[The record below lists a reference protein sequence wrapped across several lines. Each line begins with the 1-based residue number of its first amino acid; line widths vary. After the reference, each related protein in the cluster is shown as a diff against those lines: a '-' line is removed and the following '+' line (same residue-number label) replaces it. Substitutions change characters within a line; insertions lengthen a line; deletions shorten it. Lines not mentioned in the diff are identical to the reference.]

1 MATRR
6 WNVASAKARLSR
18 LIEEA
23 RREPQVIEN
32 RGREVAVVLGIEE
45 YRRVEGVESRS
56 APAERLSGFLR
67 FSEQL
72 RREGGARITPTRRR
86 ARRSP
91 FSTR

>member
-45 YRRVEGVESRS
+45 YRRVEGIQARA
-56 APAERLSGFLR
+56 APGERLSEFLR

-72 RREGGARITPTRRR
+72 RREGGARIAPTRRR
-86 ARRSP
+86 PRRSP
-91 FSTR
+91 FSPR